1 MSNQPD
7 QANVD
12 PSGANNEWA
21 VLQSLRHTLQ
31 AIALPWSPSVRR
43 LFKQEEILK
52 NLFAK
57 PSSLSIQMPDQ
68 FPGLQQSVDAL
79 AFNEKALLESTLS
92 QTHLRPLPELNFKT
106 VKASRAAETQTPR
119 HQRHQGD
126 HSTLAAEKQRYEKHL
141 QEPAQLI
148 NDQQLNSTELGE
160 FFLKP
165 EYMQRWI
172 DEILESD
179 HMDSNRLLHSVHNE
193 TNRIDTGDS
202 IRTRKTT
209 RSEGSISCDKQK
221 DNSSA
226 KAQSKIR
233 YLTEKHPKREKS
245 NTHIGQSNANSTRT
259 TEKAALAEKKD
270 SLLKNTSEFITSNDS
285 NSSTPEGFA
294 LLQKLVQIKVDE
306 VSSSPEL
313 SNASKITKPFE
324 RHYVD
329 RHHESLS
336 NNAAWQKIENNLS
349 QANSAA
355 HQNQQSLSPKPT
367 LFDADKN
374 KPALSDDPER
384 IAELVNSALIDQA
397 ERNGVDLS

>member
-7 QANVD
+7 HAKVD
-12 PSGANNEWA
+12 PSDANTTWA
-21 VLQSLRHTLQ
+21 VLQSLRHSLQ
-31 AIALPWSPSVRR
+31 AIALPWSPSVQR

-172 DEILESD
+172 DEILEFDHRDSNLPLPSD
-179 HMDSNRLLHSVHNE
+179 HKE
-193 TNRIDTGDS
+193 TNRSETGD
-202 IRTRKTT
+202 ILIARKRT
-209 RSEGSISCDKQK
+209 RSESSISNDKQK
-221 DNSSA
+221 NNSSVNA
-226 KAQSKIR
+226 GQNN
-233 YLTEKHPKREKS
+233 PKL
-245 NTHIGQSNANSTRT
+245 TRT

-285 NSSTPEGFA
+285 NSPTPEGFS

-313 SNASKITKPFE
+313 KIASKFTKPFE
-324 RHYVD
+324 RNDVD
-329 RHHESLS
+329 RHHESL
-336 NNAAWQKIENNLS
+336 NNKAAWQAIENNLS
-349 QANSAA
+349 QPTSAA
-355 HQNQQSLSPKPT
+355 HQNQQSLSSQPK
-367 LFDADKN
+367 LVDADEHKT
-374 KPALSDDPER
+374 ALSYDPER
-384 IAELVNSALIDQA
+384 IAELVNSALVDQA